1 MKNLEI
7 KITKNNNG
15 LVSKE
20 FAEKTR
26 VFGSPEFKA
35 WREFLEVFP
44 NAKMVIDKKKAN
56 DKLTYEKMQ
65 LYIKLKKSELLEEFE
80 RIKELSKV
88 QKSPYNY
95 VLKWFK
101 TYCPKYNENPISE
114 IEENKNTNNNNEIDA

>member
-1 MKNLEI
+1 MNNLTI

-20 FAEKTR
+20 FAEKAR
-26 VFGSPEFKA
+26 IFGSSEFKA

-44 NAKMVIDKKKAN
+44 NAKMVIDKKKAT
-56 DKLTYEKMQ
+56 DKLSYEKMQ
-65 LYIKLKKSELLEEFE
+65 VYIELEKRQLLKEFE
-80 RIKELSKV
+80 RIKKLSKI

-101 TYCPKYNENPISE
+101 KYCPDYKDSPIFEN
-114 IEENKNTNNNNEIDA
+114 EENDNTNTNNEIDG

>member
-1 MKNLEI
+1 MI

-35 WREFLEVFP
+35 WREFLQVFP
-44 NAKMVIDKKKAN
+44 NAKMVIDKKKAT
-56 DKLTYEKMQ
+56 DKLSYEKMQ
-65 LYIKLKKSELLEEFE
+65 VYIELEKKELLKEFE
-80 RIKELSKV
+80 RIKKLSKI

-101 TYCPKYNENPISE
+101 KYCPDYKDSPIFEN
-114 IEENKNTNNNNEIDA
+114 EENDNTNTNNEIDG

>member
-1 MKNLEI
+1 MNNSTI

-44 NAKMVIDKKKAN
+44 NAKMIVDKKKAT

-65 LYIKLKKSELLEEFE
+65 LYIKMEKSELSKEFE

-101 TYCPKYNENPISE
+101 KYCSTYKESPIFVNGEN
-114 IEENKNTNNNNEIDA
+114 NNTNTNNEIDG